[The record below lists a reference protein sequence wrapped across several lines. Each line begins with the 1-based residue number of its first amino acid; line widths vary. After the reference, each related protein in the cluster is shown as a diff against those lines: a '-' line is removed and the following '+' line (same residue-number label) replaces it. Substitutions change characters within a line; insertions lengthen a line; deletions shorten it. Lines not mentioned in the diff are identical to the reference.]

1 MKKNKQILIIPD
13 VHGRPFWRYAE
24 EHVGEYDKVI
34 FLGDYVDP
42 YAEEGI
48 DPQTALYG
56 LIDILD
62 FYAAHPDKVV
72 LLLGNHDMH
81 YLSPHYLNL
90 CACDRYDEEHAH
102 MLHTL
107 FTQGEPFLLAHEE
120 TLGSRR
126 YLFTHAGVNIPW
138 LRFNH
143 DQIGQPD
150 ADHLNRL
157 LQTDEGIETLAQAGM
172 IRGGGY
178 LTGSVIWA
186 DSDEIA
192 LSRPLPKVY
201 QVFGHTQQLYGSP
214 IITDHYACLDCRSCF
229 SLDANGTFTQL
240 QKNSHLYV

>member
-1 MKKNKQILIIPD
+1 MKKNQQILIIPD

-81 YLSPHYLNL
+81 YLSPHYLDL
-90 CACDRYDEEHAH
+90 CACDRYDKEHAH

-107 FTQGEPFLLAHEE
+107 FTQGEPFQLAHEE
-120 TLGSRR
+120 TVGKRR
-126 YLFTHAGVNIPW
+126 YLFTHAGVTTPW
-138 LRFNH
+138 
-143 DQIGQPD
+143 QIGR
-150 ADHLNRL
+150 AH
-157 LQTDEGIETLAQAGM
+157 
-172 IRGGGY
+172 
-178 LTGSVIWA
+178 V
-186 DSDEIA
+186 
-192 LSRPLPKVY
+192 
-201 QVFGHTQQLYGSP
+201 
-214 IITDHYACLDCRSCF
+214 
-229 SLDANGTFTQL
+229 
-240 QKNSHLYV
+240 